1 MAEAIQHTLDAL
13 CEFLRAQGL
22 TPHGGASE
30 DEIVAFERR
39 YGAGLPADVRAYF
52 AQVNGVV
59 GGRDGAWDDE
69 MIALWELRDVRPLSE
84 EVENCQTP
92 DAEQYFVFGDWSSW
106 AHGYAMRLAA
116 TERESP
122 VYIAFIRQVE
132 RVAESFTEFL
142 MGYVRRDHAVLFG
155 APLSE

>member
-1 MAEAIQHTLDAL
+1 MPEAIQHTLDAL
-13 CEFLRAQGL
+13 CEFLRTQGL

-30 DEIVAFERR
+30 AEIVAFERR
-39 YGAGLPADVRAYF
+39 YGARLPADVRAYF

-84 EVENCQTP
+84 EVESCQTP
-92 DAEQYFVFGDWSSW
+92 EAEQCFVFGDWSIW
-106 AHGYAMRLAA
+106 AHGYAIRLAI
-116 TERESP
+116 TERVSP
-122 VYIAFIRQVE
+122 VYIAFEPHVE

-142 MGYVRRDHAVLFG
+142 QGYVRRDHAVLFG
-155 APLSE
+155 APSSK